1 MNFKYI
7 ILGIVFSFLWAS
19 ASTASKIGLQSAQP
33 FVISLTRFF
42 IAGSIML
49 SIAHGLFKKRLPS
62 GKEWKQLII
71 YGLLNIT
78 LYLGLY
84 IISMKKISA
93 GIGSLGVGVNPVM
106 ISFMAAAYHGKRIRY
121 STIVS
126 LALCSAGVFLAAW
139 PLLQNSYASA
149 DGLLILTCSMLAYS
163 IGSIYYTNVRWS
175 DLHILTINGWQT
187 ILGGLCMTPLL
198 IFTYA
203 GSKNN
208 FDVSFWSGTLWLAI
222 PVSIGAVQC
231 WLLLLKHT
239 PATASY
245 WLFLTPVFGF
255 LIANFWLN
263 EPISWYTGAGILL
276 VIAGLLITKR
286 TREEAI
292 EKEPALQ
299 E

>member
-1 MNFKYI
+1 MNAKYI
-7 ILGIVFSFLWAS
+7 TIGIVFSFLWAS

-33 FVISLTRFF
+33 FVISIARFS
-42 IAGSIML
+42 IAGGIML
-49 SIAHGLFKKRLPS
+49 SVAHGLLKKRLPS
-62 GKEWKQLII
+62 GKEWKQLMI
-71 YGLLNIT
+71 YGLLNIS

-106 ISFMAAAYHGKRIRY
+106 ISCMAAAYHGKRIGIAA
-121 STIVS
+121 IVS

-139 PLLQNSYASA
+139 PLLQNSYASV
-149 DGLLILTCSMLAYS
+149 DGLLILTGSMLAYS
-163 IGSIYYTNVRWS
+163 IGSIYYTTVQWS

-187 ILGGLCMTPLL
+187 LLGGLFLAPLL
-198 IFTYA
+198 IYTYS
-203 GSKNN
+203 GSNN
-208 FDVSFWSGTLWLAI
+208 HFDASFWSGTLWLAI

-231 WLLLLKHT
+231 WLYLLKHT

-255 LIANFWLN
+255 LIANVWLH
-263 EPISWYTGAGILL
+263 EPISWYTFAGIVL
-276 VIAGLLITKR
+276 VIAGLFITQK
-286 TREEAI
+286 TKPDTTG
-292 EKEPALQ
+292 KELVWQ